1 MTSEDLLSVL
11 HPSLTKK
18 QKAIL
23 DQFLA
28 ERDVEMEELRAQLA
42 KVRHMAFE
50 RSSEKIPPMSDE
62 VRRALNA
69 DEVSAV
75 EARLIAAAQA
85 SATDKKTGAAESHT
99 AKATRIVGR
108 NKSEGERKRKRQ
120 GRIDKLPIVVDV
132 IDVAEGEWPEGM
144 TATDFRKV
152 NSPGIVRR
160 YSMVRSHLVTVEYR
174 LTKYQH
180 VEQSNRFVQ
189 AKAPASPT
197 LGGIYESSVHAWV
210 ITQRLQNS
218 MPLNRLAKDMQRQG
232 AEIAPSTLI
241 AMYHRAAA
249 LLSPIYERLLYT
261 VRHAEYVF
269 ADETSQPVLC
279 PGKGSTVRGWIWVG
293 LCGEAVVYWFSMGRG
308 GDDAANFLG
317 LDIPNLMADGYSS
330 YSCVVLNG
338 KRSAC
343 WSHGRR
349 DFYLLGVGPKRK
361 EVHPDDPKKPPP
373 DRIPLAAKLLYLI
386 QDLYVHEGRA
396 VLAGYTDQERV
407 DYRKTHC
414 GPVVDEI
421 FRIAYGVKAAW
432 EPKLPF
438 AKACAYLTNREPELR
453 RFLDD
458 ANIPLDNNISER
470 ALRVIALGRRNS
482 LFVGPNENG
491 KSLATLLSVVR
502 TCDLL
507 KIDAYDYL
515 ADVLPRLATI
525 AAEHGD
531 TEAGHTAAAVHY
543 DGLTPAAWRAEQL
556 ARTPVPPTA

>member
-1 MTSEDLLSVL
+1 MTSEDLLSAL
-11 HPSLTKK
+11 HPSLTRK

-28 ERDVEMEELRAQLA
+28 EREVEMEELRAQLA
-42 KVRHMAFE
+42 KVRHVAFE

-75 EARLIAAAQA
+75 EARLAATEEP
-85 SATDKKTGAAESHT
+85 SAAENKAKADESHT

-120 GRIDKLPIVVDV
+120 SRMDTLPIVVEV
-132 IDVAEGEWPEGM
+132 VDVAEGDWPEGM
-144 TATDFRKV
+144 TAADFRLV
-152 NSPGIVRR
+152 NSPATVRR
-160 YSMVRSHLVTVEYR
+160 YALVRSHLVMVEYR

-180 VEQSNRFVQ
+180 VEEPNRFVQ

-197 LGGIYESSVHAWV
+197 PGGIYESSVHAYL

-218 MPLNRLAKDMQRQG
+218 LPLNRLAKDMQRQG
-232 AEIAPSTLI
+232 ADIAPSTLI

-249 LLSPIYERLLYT
+249 LLTPIYERLLYT
-261 VRHAEYVF
+261 VRNADYVF

-279 PGKGSTVRGWIWVG
+279 PGKGSTVKGWIWVG
-293 LCGEAVVYWFSMGRG
+293 ICGAAVVYWFSMGRG
-308 GDDAANFLG
+308 GQDAANFLG
-317 LDIPNLMADGYSS
+317 LNIPNLMADGYSS

-349 DFYLLGVGPKRK
+349 DFYLLGIGPKRK
-361 EVHPDDPKKPPP
+361 ENHLDDPKKPPP
-373 DRIPLAAKLLYLI
+373 DRIPLAARLLYLI
-386 QDLYVHEGRA
+386 QEMYVHEGRA
-396 VLAGYTDQERV
+396 VLARHTGAERV
-407 DYRKTHC
+407 AYRKTHC

-421 FRIAYGVKAAW
+421 FRIAYEVKASW
-432 EPKLPF
+432 DPKLTF
-438 AKACAYLTNREPELR
+438 AKACAYLTNREAELR

-470 ALRVIALGRRNS
+470 ALRVIALGRKNS
-482 LFVGPNENG
+482 LFVGPNDNG
-491 KSLATLLSVVR
+491 KSLAILLSVVR
-502 TCDLL
+502 TCELL

-525 AAEHGD
+525 AAEQDDSDDGRK
-531 TEAGHTAAAVHY
+531 AAAGRY
-543 DGLTPAAWRAEQL
+543 DQLTPAAWRDEQL
-556 ARTPVPPTA
+556 ARTPVPPNA